1 MKKIFGAVVDY
12 LKSTDKLLLFF
23 CMAASALG
31 LLVLASFHNAFY
43 GTLRGM
49 LVQTAATGLGLI
61 AAIIISKIDYHF
73 MAKMWKIHAPAAILL
88 VLLVFFIGTGREGA
102 DDIAWIQ
109 LPFGMS
115 FQPSELLKLSF
126 ILTFSYHLSLV
137 RPHINSLR
145 NVALLC
151 VHGAIPALLIH
162 FQGDDGTALIFIF
175 IFVSMMFAA
184 GLSWK
189 YIAAAFGAVLIAAPL
204 AWFYVMNNDQKL
216 RILYLFH
223 PDNPDYIKNIGWQQ
237 YLGRISI
244 GSGQLTGKGLFA
256 DEYRKIPEMHNDFIF
271 AFIGEVLGFLGCI
284 AVILIFTGIC
294 VRLLRISR
302 YSKDDLGSFIC
313 VGVFAMIVFQC
324 VLNIGMCLNVLP
336 VIGVTLPFLS
346 NGGTSVLITYMAIGM
361 ALSVRVHNKPM
372 LFD

>member
-1 MKKIFGAVVDY
+1 MKKILAAIGDY
-12 LKSTDKLLLFF
+12 IKSTDKLLLLF
-23 CMAASALG
+23 CMMASCMG
-31 LLVLASFHNAFY
+31 LLLLASYNNAFY

-49 LVQTAATGLGLI
+49 LVQTLATGAGLI
-61 AAIIISKIDYHF
+61 AAVIISKIDYHF
-73 MAKMWKIHAPAAILL
+73 MAKMWKVHVPIALAL
-88 VLLVFFIGTGREGA
+88 VFLVFFIGTGREGA

-137 RPHINSLR
+137 RPQINSLR
-145 NVALLC
+145 NVILLC
-151 VHGAIPALLIH
+151 IHGAIPAFLIH
-162 FQGDDGTALIFIF
+162 LQGDDGTALIFIF
-175 IFVSMMFAA
+175 IFISMMFAA

-189 YIAAAFGAVLIAAPL
+189 YIAAAFGAVLVAAPV
-204 AWFYVMNNDQKL
+204 AWFFVLNNDQKL
-216 RILYLFH
+216 RILYLFN

-237 YLGRISI
+237 YVGRISI

-256 DEYRKIPEMHNDFIF
+256 DEYRQIPEMHNDFIF
-271 AFIGEVLGFLGCI
+271 AFLGEALGFLGCI
-284 AVILIFTGIC
+284 AAILILTGVC

-313 VGVFAMIVFQC
+313 VGVFAMIAFQC
-324 VLNIGMCLNVLP
+324 ILNIGMCLNILP
-336 VIGVTLPFLS
+336 VIGVTLPFFS

>member
-1 MKKIFGAVVDY
+1 MKKILAAIGDY
-12 LKSTDKLLLFF
+12 IKSTDKLLLLF
-23 CMAASALG
+23 CMMASCMG
-31 LLVLASFHNAFY
+31 LLLLASYNNAFY

-49 LVQTAATGLGLI
+49 LVQTLATGAGLI
-61 AAIIISKIDYHF
+61 AAVIISKIDYHF
-73 MAKMWKIHAPAAILL
+73 MAKMWKVHAPIALAL
-88 VLLVFFIGTGREGA
+88 VFLVFFIGTGREGA

-137 RPHINSLR
+137 RPQINSLR
-145 NVALLC
+145 NVILLC
-151 VHGAIPALLIH
+151 IHGAIPAFLIH
-162 FQGDDGTALIFIF
+162 LQGDDGTALIFVFIF
-175 IFVSMMFAA
+175 ISMMFAA

-189 YIAAAFGAVLIAAPL
+189 YIAAAFGAVLAAAPV
-204 AWFYVMNNDQKL
+204 AWFFVLNNDQKL
-216 RILYLFH
+216 RILYLFN

-237 YLGRISI
+237 YVGRISI

-256 DEYRKIPEMHNDFIF
+256 DEYRQIPEMHNDFIF
-271 AFIGEVLGFLGCI
+271 AFLGEALGFLGCI
-284 AVILIFTGIC
+284 AAILILTGVC

-313 VGVFAMIVFQC
+313 VGVFAMIAFQC
-324 VLNIGMCLNVLP
+324 ILNIGMCLNILP
-336 VIGVTLPFLS
+336 VIGVTLPFFS